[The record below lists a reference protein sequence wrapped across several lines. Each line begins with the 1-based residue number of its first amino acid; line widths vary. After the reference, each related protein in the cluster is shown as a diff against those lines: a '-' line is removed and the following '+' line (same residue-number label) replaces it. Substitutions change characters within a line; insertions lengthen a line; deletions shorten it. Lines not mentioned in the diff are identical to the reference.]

1 VPLPDRVSPDE
12 AAVVFRRAAELDSA
26 GTGLGEGLTAA
37 DLEDVGR
44 EVGLSPASVRA
55 ALAEVRSGAHTREV
69 PSPRWGTI
77 SGSCVVRGDTASA
90 VNVIDDVA
98 QHNLL
103 TTRTR
108 SGDTWVWSRHSG
120 IGAAVSRALVGRQG
134 RPFLPLQELKAEV
147 TDQSEGTVRIQVQGR
162 LLFPSRLVSGPT
174 QLVVAAGLVGAAAV
188 LGIAVPD
195 PALEDIGEVFA
206 VTGSGVAILG
216 ATSLGVR
223 SYRRTI
229 AAMDAGLDQLFGR
242 IERQAHPVVAHG
254 PRPEW
259 AVEVPR

>member
-1 VPLPDRVSPDE
+1 MALPDRVSPDE
-12 AAVVFRRAAELDSA
+12 AALVFRRAAELDA
-26 GTGLGEGLTAA
+26 VGTGLGEGLSAA

-55 ALAEVRSGAHTREV
+55 ALAEVRSGAHTREA
-69 PSPRWGTI
+69 PSSRWGVV
-77 SGSCVVRGDTASA
+77 SGSRVVRGDSESA

-103 TTRTR
+103 TTRSR
-108 SGDTWVWSRHSG
+108 SGDAWAWSRHSG
-120 IGAAVSRALVGRQG
+120 IGAALSRALVGRQG
-134 RPFLPLQELKAEV
+134 RPFLPLHDLRAV
-147 TDQSEGTVRIQVQGR
+147 VVDQPGGTVRVGVQGR

-174 QLVVAAGLVGAAAV
+174 QLVVAVGFGAAAAG

-195 PALEDIGEVFA
+195 PGLEVSELCA
-206 VTGSGVAILG
+206 VTGSAATILG
-216 ATSLGVR
+216 ATSVGVR
-223 SYRRTI
+223 SYRRTV
-229 AAMDAGLDQLFGR
+229 AAMDAGLEQLFER

-254 PRPEW
+254 PGAQW

>member
-1 VPLPDRVSPDE
+1 MPLPDRVSPDE

-44 EVGLSPASVRA
+44 EVGLSPTSVRA

-77 SGSCVVRGDTASA
+77 GGSCVVRGDSASA

-134 RPFLPLQELKAEV
+134 RPFLPLQELRAV
-147 TDQSEGTVRIQVQGR
+147 VADQSEATVRIRVQGR
-162 LLFPSRLVSGPT
+162 LLFPSRLVSGPA
-174 QLVVAAGLVGAAAV
+174 QLLVAAGLVGAATW

-195 PALEDIGEVFA
+195 PGLAGTELFA
-206 VTGSGVAILG
+206 VTASGATILG

-223 SYRRTI
+223 SYRNTI
-229 AAMDAGLDQLFGR
+229 AAMDAGLQQLFDR
-242 IERQAHPVVAHG
+242 IERQAHPVVTHG